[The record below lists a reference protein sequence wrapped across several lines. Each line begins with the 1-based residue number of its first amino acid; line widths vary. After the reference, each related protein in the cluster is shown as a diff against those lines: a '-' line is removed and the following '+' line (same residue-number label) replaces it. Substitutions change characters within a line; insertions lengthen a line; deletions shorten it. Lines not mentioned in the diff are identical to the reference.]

1 MRKTYDAFDGRERT
15 CPVCGKLFYPADT
28 ASWAYKQIALDKNG
42 NRSGNNVV
50 LCSYGCNQKYKIEQ
64 HRRKKM
70 AEKSNAKT
78 NKTVKLDDV
87 LDIIDTEISKF
98 DYKNFG
104 ILDELYAIRE
114 KVVSLRGVAK

>member
-1 MRKTYDAFDGRERT
+1 
-15 CPVCGKLFYPADT
+15 
-28 ASWAYKQIALDKNG
+28 
-42 NRSGNNVV
+42 
-50 LCSYGCNQKYKIEQ
+50 
-64 HRRKKM
+64 M

-87 LDIIDTEISKF
+87 IEIIDAEISKF